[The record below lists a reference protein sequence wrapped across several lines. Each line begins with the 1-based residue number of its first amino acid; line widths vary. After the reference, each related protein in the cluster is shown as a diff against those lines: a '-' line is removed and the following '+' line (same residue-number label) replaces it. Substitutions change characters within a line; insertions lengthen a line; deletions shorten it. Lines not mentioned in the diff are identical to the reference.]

1 MGCHYSTDRNVGSS
15 AFEDEASN
23 MWLALLAGQLAL
35 HGRTTQFPVCLL
47 TVHLYTTAA
56 AAAVTRSLFVC
67 P

>member
-1 MGCHYSTDRNVGSS
+1 M
-15 AFEDEASN
+15 
-23 MWLALLAGQLAL
+23 AGPT
-35 HGRTTQFPVCLL
+35 GGTTGPPWQDNTVPLFPVCLL